1 MIIVD
6 QKMVKAFAQTTL
18 TIPNSGSHSSIIEG
32 SEAPET
38 CQVPETSVDSSV
50 SKVAYPLQEVKN
62 FRDIATSSFTN
73 RFQFGKFYRTGSVSR
88 ATEDDARYL
97 REVVGIKTFLDLR
110 SDAEVTHPLTR
121 QRFM

>member
-1 MIIVD
+1 MILLAD

-18 TIPNSGSHSSIIEG
+18 TTIPNSGCHSSIIEG
-32 SEAPET
+32 NEVPET
-38 CQVPETSVDSSV
+38 CQVPDTSVDSSS
-50 SKVAYPLQEVKN
+50 SKSSYPLQEVKN
-62 FRDIATSSFTN
+62 FRDIATSSITN

-110 SDAEVTHPLTR
+110 SDAEVNPIL
-121 QRFM
+121 